1 MIGLRLEICSGLDQ
15 HITSYVYISYNLSR
29 LDVIISR
36 CHMLL
41 QRIHQLPPP
50 CVIVIVSDC
59 AVCSDEYGTGVSN
72 SCHRCDNTK
81 AHLLIAI
88 GAVFCLV
95 LLLLLFFAVVFLVG
109 GLDAIDVVR
118 QSVGRTF
125 SVGSK
130 ASSTGPSIAGV
141 RSSEHSRTLGAVGS
155 PVRSFALEATHGDS
169 GAGGGGEVNFG
180 RSRVFPMPQPDSAD
194 TEWTFT
200 PALGTDLGVEAGVEL
215 SGEKDINSVPSWKAG
230 TSAGHQSGLSAAS
243 GYGAG
248 GANAKTI
255 VAADAG
261 GGGVS
266 MGRRLGDKVKRCMS
280 RLPLNKLKILV
291 VVWQILAVFSSITG
305 VEFPASY
312 SRFLSWISV
321 VNLDIG
327 SIFAA
332 CCVLPSVNFY
342 TSLLV
347 MTLAPLILSSG
358 LVVTYQMAKHR
369 AGIGSPGVIA
379 RRAAWS
385 RHLAAGLLLTFLV
398 SSETRRL

>member
-1 MIGLRLEICSGLDQ
+1 MIGLRLGICSGLDEC
-15 HITSYVYISYNLSR
+15 ITSYIYISYNLSR

-36 CHMLL
+36 CYMLL
-41 QRIHQLPPP
+41 QRIYQLPPP

-88 GAVFCLV
+88 DAVFCLV

-118 QSVGRTF
+118 QSVGRKI
-125 SVGSK
+125 SAGSK
-130 ASSTGPSIAGV
+130 ASSTGPSIAGA
-141 RSSEHSRTLGAVGS
+141 RSNVHSRTLGAAGS
-155 PVRSFALEATHGDS
+155 PVRSFALETKHGDS
-169 GAGGGGEVNFG
+169 GVGGGGGGTFG

-200 PALGTDLGVEAGVEL
+200 PALGTDVGVEAGVVL
-215 SGEKDINSVPSWKAG
+215 SDEKGSLPSWKTG
-230 TSAGHQSGLSAAS
+230 MSAGQRSGLSSAS
-243 GYGAG
+243 GYGSG

-255 VAADAG
+255 VEADASS
-261 GGGVS
+261 GGVS
-266 MGRRLGDKVKRCMS
+266 MGRRRGDKVKRCMS

-305 VEFPASY
+305 VEFPTSC

-332 CCVLPSVNFY
+332 SCVLPSVNFY